1 MHPVYDFKSDEWYNL
16 PEAEKIRIR
25 EEQSRH
31 KRSRVNDCGTVIS
44 EISTGGNGT
53 VQYNNRT
60 IQQRISVI
68 ESNVDVQSRAT
79 VYIIGGRNEQA
90 DLRSINNNHSNDRS
104 VRAVRDKRLN
114 SQVTKNGYDIDELE
128 HGTISV
134 NKLNTNA
141 DTCFRGAN
149 LAVLQMTSITADV
162 NPYNPS

>member
-1 MHPVYDFKSDEWYNL
+1 MHPAYYFTSDEWYRL
-16 PEAEKIRIR
+16 LEAEKIRIR

-44 EISTGGNGT
+44 EITTGGNGT

-68 ESNVDVQSRAT
+68 ESNADVKSRAT

-104 VRAVRDKRLN
+104 VHAVNVKIIN
-114 SQVTKNGYDIDELE
+114 SQVTMNSYNIDDPDP
-128 HGTISV
+128 GTIAV
-134 NKLNTNA
+134 NEIDTNA
-141 DTCFRGAN
+141 DMC
-149 LAVLQMTSITADV
+149 
-162 NPYNPS
+162 